1 MPRFRTIIE
10 VIEFLNLFNY
20 SEHSIIEVC
29 RQCYFTRRERK
40 VFDYYPL
47 YLQGRTQAKI
57 GYLLNMAQPAVSYI
71 MKRCRTKIRIVSEL
85 MRTAPEHLDIIKK
98 ECSQKMYAVL
108 IRALAGVKFVEIAR
122 EWKCT
127 GFNISLICS
136 GALRK
141 LKKTH
146 PDTFNWV
153 FTLLSMIGTIR
164 SDLPSQV

>member
-1 MPRFRTIIE
+1 
-10 VIEFLNLFNY
+10 
-20 SEHSIIEVC
+20 
-29 RQCYFTRRERK
+29 
-40 VFDYYPL
+40 
-47 YLQGRTQAKI
+47 
-57 GYLLNMAQPAVSYI
+57 
-71 MKRCRTKIRIVSEL
+71 
-85 MRTAPEHLDIIKK
+85 
-98 ECSQKMYAVL
+98 MYAVL